1 MAQEEVRRATL
12 RSIITD
18 EPCAHP
24 TDVLPWE
31 SLYRSPYTA
40 HAPASQ
46 TFVERVKLFR
56 TPINYIN
63 GDSGSRTGVDDP
75 AVCTYRLSR
84 LDDKYPEYVELLAAQ
99 AGIKQAVAFRR
110 LVPSEYVGAT
120 GSLYDFAIVPV
131 CLLEAAN
138 EGLTRNT
145 ALAVA
150 GPAVPAT
157 AAPTRVPRNPHGYG
171 YGAQYGVPALNVN
184 LRLRLRL
191 GRESTPSTSW
201 INLAASCIFGSPLGA
216 LGLSA

>member
-63 GDSGSRTGVDDP
+63 GDSGSRTDVDDP

-99 AGIKQAVAFRR
+99 TVIKQAVAFHR
-110 LVPSEYVGAT
+110 LVPFEYIGAT
-120 GSLYDFAIVPV
+120 GSPYNFALGPV

-145 ALAVA
+145 ALAIA

-157 AAPTRVPRNPHGYG
+157 AALTPVLRIPHSDGYS
-171 YGAQYGVPALNVN
+171 AQYGVPALCPNSLNVN
-184 LRLRLRL
+184 LRPRLRL
-191 GRESTPSTSW
+191 TS
-201 INLAASCIFGSPLGA
+201 ISKS
-216 LGLSA
+216 